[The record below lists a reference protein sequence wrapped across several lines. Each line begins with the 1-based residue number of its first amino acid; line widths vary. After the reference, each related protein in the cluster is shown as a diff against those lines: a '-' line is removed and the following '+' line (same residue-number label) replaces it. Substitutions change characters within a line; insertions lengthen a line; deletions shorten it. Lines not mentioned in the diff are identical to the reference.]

1 MIEKHRCFVFLH
13 VQPGRLIPALQTPV
27 VLLFPPFFSRG
38 LSSSL
43 GTASEYLRTRRDEV
57 SIRTKCSKQHVVF
70 LYRNRHFRKKK
81 KKGLLWFLTS
91 FRYFEIFRS
100 ISTTPY
106 PNLPPQYSSLSF
118 FFPFENREY
127 RVWRGTLKCIVHA
140 WLSVG
145 EVSS

>member
-13 VQPGRLIPALQTPV
+13 VQPDRLIPALQTPV

-91 FRYFEIFRS
+91 FRYFEHFQIYLYYSLPQPPSTIF
-100 ISTTPY
+100 IS
-106 PNLPPQYSSLSF
+106 LF
-118 FFPFENREY
+118 FFPSVNGEY
-127 RVWRGTLKCIVHA
+127 RVWRGTLDCIVHA